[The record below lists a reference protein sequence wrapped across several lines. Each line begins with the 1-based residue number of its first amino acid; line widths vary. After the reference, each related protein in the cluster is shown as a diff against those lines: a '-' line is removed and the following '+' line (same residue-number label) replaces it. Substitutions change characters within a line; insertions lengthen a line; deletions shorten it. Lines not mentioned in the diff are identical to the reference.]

1 MSNIDPNRARQG
13 EKGTSVLMIL
23 VAGLSLCAVVFA
35 GLGIYAWTMPD
46 EDVAVQGEAIEKPA
60 EAPTT
65 DGSGLATP
73 QDSDTAAPEAESAQ

>member
-13 EKGTSVLMIL
+13 EKGAPVLMIL
-23 VAGLSLCAVVFA
+23 VAGLALCAVVFA

-46 EDVAVQGEAIEKPA
+46 EDVAVEGEAIEKPA

>member
-13 EKGTSVLMIL
+13 EKGTSVLMVL
-23 VAGLSLCAVVFA
+23 VVGLALCAVVFA

-46 EDVAVQGEAIEKPA
+46 EDVAVEGEAIETPA

-73 QDSDTAAPEAESAQ
+73 QDSDTAAPESQSAQ